1 MRVWQR
7 KCVRRLPAIL
17 AAVAAWVLTGCG
29 TMSDEPRS
37 GEGAPMSSVRVAFTD
52 GFEGDTVVIRVDG
65 REVTQHGP
73 ITTRSDVSP
82 PLAWSADIPLER
94 DARGGGSDERRNG
107 IDSRERQGVPAGQ
120 RLLLWRKSGTAEL
133 AADPVDRMTRDG
145 AGLNEGE
152 EGVFPERR

>member
-94 DARGGGSDERRNG
+94 DVVALEVAVPTKGATGSIRVNVKEFPQVNVSFSGGRVELRS
-107 IDSRERQGVPAGQ
+107 SRLIPSIG
-120 RLLLWRKSGTAEL
+120 
-133 AADPVDRMTRDG
+133 
-145 AGLNEGE
+145 
-152 EGVFPERR
+152 